1 MNRYLYET
9 HVHTSEGSAC
19 AHATG
24 ARMARAYAAGGYT
37 GMIVSDHF
45 YYGNTT
51 VDRNLPWEDWVEQFC
66 LGYEHARAEGE
77 KLGLQVFF
85 AWESTY
91 QGNDFLVYGLDKEWL
106 LAHPEI
112 RDASI
117 AEQYALVRADGGMV
131 IHAHPYRQASYIEK
145 VRLFP
150 EYVDGVESINVSNA
164 DTKIH
169 CLGHPEYNRMAEDY
183 AREYHLPVT
192 SGSDQHLTCMLYGGM
207 VFSRKLTDIH
217 DFIQAVQN
225 REAVALLNGGD
236 DRQDALSRAVPVMV
250 DL

>member
-9 HVHTSEGSAC
+9 HVHTSESSVC
-19 AHATG
+19 AHSTG
-24 ARMARAYAAGGYT
+24 AQMARAYAAGGYT
-37 GMIVSDHF
+37 GIIVSDHF
-45 YYGNTT
+45 YYGNT
-51 VDRNLPWEDWVEQFC
+51 VADRSLPWRDWVEQYC

-131 IHAHPYRQASYIEK
+131 IHMQVIGQY
-145 VRLFP
+145 L
-150 EYVDGVESINVSNA
+150 NVSQLFM
-164 DTKIH
+164 
-169 CLGHPEYNRMAEDY
+169 LGPGNLSVLTVSQQQTVLLPVHTHHAEDVS
-183 AREYHLPVT
+183 LIP
-192 SGSDQHLTCMLYGGM
+192 SGSG
-207 VFSRKLTDIH
+207 
-217 DFIQAVQN
+217 A
-225 REAVALLNGGD
+225 D
-236 DRQDALSRAVPVMV
+236 DPACVIKHRFRPP
-250 DL
+250 